1 MYGMPQNHPEGLHMS
16 THIGQM
22 GREVACGTYLHGL
35 REHRRGLVVRRAAF
49 AGDAVGRC
57 LRGCVPGDD
66 NRMPPEDRDRLG
78 EGLLVGAL
86 ACMEGD
92 RVTIQDKLR
101 VHLTSIVSPIG
112 VPLTGEMQRELIAN
126 SDRSQR
132 QAALDRAR
140 QRIPFILPDEET
152 EARMW
157 VDGG

>member
-1 MYGMPQNHPEGLHMS
+1 M
-16 THIGQM
+16 
-22 GREVACGTYLHGL
+22 
-35 REHRRGLVVRRAAF
+35 
-49 AGDAVGRC
+49 
-57 LRGCVPGDD
+57 
-66 NRMPPEDRDRLG
+66 
-78 EGLLVGAL
+78 
-86 ACMEGD
+86 
-92 RVTIQDKLR
+92 TIQDKLR